1 MNTSTSL
8 QLETVFSKLEPN
20 LNKIIEEFHEN
31 DEFVFVPNFL
41 TPEMVKLIER
51 ESLKLNDFIHRSF
64 IPKHKKGGSVS
75 RDTLFENTSI
85 FREIY
90 ESKSLLQAVCKITKE
105 NLELCPASD
114 QHGCALYYYDQE
126 GDFIGFHF
134 DTSYYAGKRY
144 TLLIGIVDE
153 SSCYLEYELFHKKD
167 GVKIKKNRIKISP
180 GSLALF
186 NGDKLRHRITP
197 AKKDDL
203 RVVLTLEFVSDSSMN
218 PFLKFVSNMK
228 DSIAYFGFKNVFKSA
243 GK

>member
-41 TPEMVKLIER
+41 TPEMVKLMER

-105 NLELCPASD
+105 NLEL
-114 QHGCALYYYDQE
+114 
-126 GDFIGFHF
+126 
-134 DTSYYAGKRY
+134 
-144 TLLIGIVDE
+144 
-153 SSCYLEYELFHKKD
+153 
-167 GVKIKKNRIKISP
+167 
-180 GSLALF
+180 
-186 NGDKLRHRITP
+186 
-197 AKKDDL
+197 
-203 RVVLTLEFVSDSSMN
+203 
-218 PFLKFVSNMK
+218 
-228 DSIAYFGFKNVFKSA
+228 
-243 GK
+243 